1 MLRLAQFSDMQIE
14 REKLTG
20 LDFGRAIILFLLIL
34 IFVQGV
40 LSDTTATHQHLHL
53 LFFQLFS
60 FPLEALVVHFCQAL
74 CLRSLFPHF
83 RAVVLVE
90 SLHLLQADIGLLSL
104 LLLHAEG
111 AEMLVLLQNFG
122 LTRVRIH
129 LRVQWR
135 VLSHLGVLLRIQ
147 KLVRLLPRL
156 RFEGH
161 RDFLAEL

>member
-20 LDFGRAIILFLLIL
+20 LDLGRAIILLFVIL

-60 FPLEALVVHFCQAL
+60 FPLEALVVHFGQAL

-83 RAVVLVE
+83 
-90 SLHLLQADIGLLSL
+90 
-104 LLLHAEG
+104 
-111 AEMLVLLQNFG
+111 
-122 LTRVRIH
+122 
-129 LRVQWR
+129 
-135 VLSHLGVLLRIQ
+135 
-147 KLVRLLPRL
+147 
-156 RFEGH
+156 
-161 RDFLAEL
+161 